1 MHNVS
6 STIVRTRSMQLC
18 FAPRGTTLILKDV
31 LGGHEVRHRLAEMGM
46 VSGTELELLQASGS
60 GPVMVRIGGSKIGIG
75 RGMAQR
81 IEVSVKE
88 E

>member
-1 MHNVS
+1 
-6 STIVRTRSMQLC
+6 MQLC

-60 GPVMVRIGGSKIGIG
+60 GPVMVRIGGSKIGSAAVWPNG
-75 RGMAQR
+75 
-81 IEVSVKE
+81 
-88 E
+88 